1 MLNQYCHMGHILFK
15 RNKSGQLSDLC
26 IIDCIQKYRRR
37 TDLVRKNLD
46 GNQQELIL
54 SYSFPF
60 TPINSQSI
68 ARYIKPFLAM
78 AGIHITVFTT
88 HSVRSA
94 LTIKAN
100 NIGLSIKYIRNILC
114 AIRCQY

>member
-1 MLNQYCHMGHILFK
+1 MGHILFK

-46 GNQQELIL
+46 ENQQELIL

-60 TPINSQSI
+60 TPINLQSI

-100 NIGLSIKYIRNILC
+100 NIRLSVKDIQNILC
-114 AIRCQY
+114 AINCQY